1 MRVVRVYRSPRRAE
15 MYLYVDFTEDL
26 ARVPAALLEQFGAPH
41 PVMTL
46 KLTAD
51 RRLAR
56 AEAPQVLA
64 QIERSGFYL
73 QMPPAPTAEREAESP

>member
-26 ARVPAALLEQFGAPH
+26 ARVPAVLLEQFGAPH

-46 KLTAD
+46 KLTED
-51 RRLAR
+51 RKLAR
-56 AEAPQVLA
+56 ADAPQVLA
-64 QIERSGFYL
+64 QIERAGFYL
-73 QMPPAPTAEREAESP
+73 QMPPPATTRQEV

>member
-26 ARVPAALLEQFGAPH
+26 ARVPAVLLEQFGAPH

-46 KLTAD
+46 KLTED
-51 RRLAR
+51 RKLAR
-56 AEAPQVLA
+56 ADAPQVLA
-64 QIERSGFYL
+64 QIERAGFYL
-73 QMPPAPTAEREAESP
+73 QMPPAATTRQEV